1 MSLTESVAIVLVVT
15 WLLVCLSVLVAQIV
29 SIIKNLLEDISK
41 IDKVNLE
48 LCEEARGVV

>member
-29 SIIKNLLEDISK
+29 SIIKEFIEDLNRFSHI
-41 IDKVNLE
+41 NLE
-48 LCEEARGVV
+48 LCEEAWGVV

>member
-1 MSLTESVAIVLVVT
+1 MTLLESVATFATVT
-15 WLLVCLSVLVAQIV
+15 WLLVCLSVLVAQFV
-29 SIIKNLLEDISK
+29 SIIKNLLDDLSK